1 MQKNDYF
8 CRVKIVKIMDSF
20 LELCRHRRSIR
31 RYSSQPVER
40 EKIDY
45 MLRCA
50 LMSPSGKRRN
60 PWEFVVV
67 TDTDKIRA
75 MAPCKE
81 YGSGMFE
88 TAMGAIVIAVDS
100 AIADTWQCDGAIPAE
115 HLLLA
120 AEEQGL
126 GACWCHIYGR
136 EEAENLI
143 REITGIP
150 ANLHVLCVIS
160 FGYKDEERKNYD
172 LDKLLYNKVHY
183 ERY

>member
-1 MQKNDYF
+1 
-8 CRVKIVKIMDSF
+8 MDSF

-31 RYSSQPVER
+31 RYTSQPVEH

-60 PWEFVVV
+60 PWEFYVV
-67 TDTDKIRA
+67 TNEATIRA
-75 MAPCKE
+75 MSPCKE

-88 TAMGAIVIAVDS
+88 TAMAAIVVAVDAS
-100 AIADTWQCDGAIPAE
+100 LTDTWQADGAIAAE

-136 EEAENLI
+136 EEAEQLI
-143 REITGIP
+143 RQLAGVP
-150 ANLHVLCVIS
+150 QNLNVLCVIS
-160 FGYKDEERKNYD
+160 LGYKDEERKEYD
-172 LDKLLYNKVHY
+172 LEKLLYQKVHF
-183 ERY
+183 